1 MASRKFARKK
11 NQFLRRMTRAIDPR
25 GGGDHHPRPM
35 TQGRASAVV
44 PGNHDGVHVG
54 HRALIAEARAHADR
68 SSLDVVA
75 LTFNPHPLTLLA
87 PERAPMPITTIER
100 RIELLQQAGVDR
112 VVVARFDEAYA
123 SQSPDEFVQQVLV
136 RDLSA
141 KAVIVGP
148 DFRFGAGR
156 SGSLEQLRA
165 LGATHGYVVSEVP
178 PVTLPDIGRVSSTRV
193 REALSAGEVER
204 ATAML
209 GRFHEVEGTVVVG
222 YRRGNTIGFPTA
234 NLDPDPI
241 LMPADGVYAV
251 LARVVRSID
260 GKSAPGPLLFG
271 VANLGTRPTFAAGR
285 SVEAHFFDF
294 NADLYGARLRVFFV
308 ARLRAERKFESVA
321 ALREQITKDAESA
334 RELLRE
340 NELVRSMSR

>member
-1 MASRKFARKK
+1 M
-11 NQFLRRMTRAIDPR
+11 I
-25 GGGDHHPRPM
+25 
-35 TQGRASAVV
+35 

-54 HRALIAEARAHADR
+54 HRALIAEARQQADR

-75 LTFNPHPLTLLA
+75 LTFDPHPLTLLA
-87 PERAPMPITTIER
+87 PERAPVPITTIAR

-123 SQSPDEFVQQVLV
+123 SQPPEGFVRQTLV

-165 LGATHGYVVSEVP
+165 LGTAYDFVVCEVP

-193 REALSAGEVER
+193 REALSRGEVER
-204 ATAML
+204 AAVML
-209 GRFHEVEGTVVVG
+209 HRFHEVEGTVVLG
-222 YRRGNTIGFPTA
+222 HRRGNTIGFPTA
-234 NLDPDPI
+234 NLEPDPI

-251 LARVVRSID
+251 AARVARSSD
-260 GKSAPGPLLFG
+260 GTNTKGSLLLG

-285 SVEAHFFDF
+285 SVEVHLFDF
-294 NADLYGARLRVFFV
+294 DADLYGARLRVFFV
-308 ARLRAERKFESVA
+308 SRLREERKFDSMA
-321 ALREQITKDAESA
+321 ALRAQITKDAERA

-340 NELVRSMSR
+340 NERVRSMDE

>member
-1 MASRKFARKK
+1 
-11 NQFLRRMTRAIDPR
+11 
-25 GGGDHHPRPM
+25 M

-54 HRALIAEARAHADR
+54 HRALIAEARRAAAHAG
-68 SSLDVVA
+68 LDVVA

-87 PERAPMPITTIER
+87 PERAPVPITTIER

-123 SQSPDEFVQQVLV
+123 SQPPDEFVRQVLV

-141 KAVIVGP
+141 KAVVVGP

-156 SGSLEQLRA
+156 RGTLEQLRA
-165 LGATHGYVVSEVP
+165 LGGAHGFEVSEVP

-204 ATAML
+204 ARAML
-209 GRFHEVEGTVVVG
+209 DRFHEVEGTVVLG
-222 YRRGNTIGFPTA
+222 HRRGSTIGFPTA

-251 LARVVRSID
+251 VARVMRSSD
-260 GKSAPGPLLFG
+260 GTNTPGPLLSG

-285 SVEAHFFDF
+285 SVEAHLFDF
-294 NADLYGARLRVFFV
+294 DADLYGARLRVFFV
-308 ARLRAERKFESVA
+308 ARLRAEQKFESVT
-321 ALREQITKDAESA
+321 ALREQITKDAEQA

-340 NELVRSMSR
+340 DDLVRSMSR